1 MSTEKLLFKMRGI
14 ISCLSTNGNHPIEE
28 KKLKKKAGF
37 NARAKVLHS
46 QLALVVKNLP
56 ADTYRHKRHRLG
68 PWVWKIPRRRAR
80 QSTSVFLS
88 GESHGQR
95 SLVGYS
101 PWGLKSQ
108 THLSD

>member
-56 ADTYRHKRHRLG
+56 ADTYRHKRCRFNL
-68 PWVWKIPRRRAR
+68 WVGKIPWRRK
-80 QSTSVFLS
+80 
-88 GESHGQR
+88 
-95 SLVGYS
+95 
-101 PWGLKSQ
+101 WQ
-108 THLSD
+108 THFSILVWRIPWTEEPGKLQSIGSQGVRHD